1 MILDCEVYF
10 EVSIILGRS
19 FITTGRA
26 LVDVES
32 RNLTFWVTEKEVT
45 FNVCKSMKQPND
57 LHVFSFIDVVAS
69 VNDVMSLGELLA
81 GVLLN
86 YDNEEIENY
95 DEIVVVLSSMGSYF
109 RTPPKLDLDLKN
121 WKSPPTKPSIEDPP
135 KLELKVIPL

>member
-1 MILDCEVYF
+1 M
-10 EVSIILGRS
+10 
-19 FITTGRA
+19 
-26 LVDVES
+26 
-32 RNLTFWVTEKEVT
+32 TEKEVT

-95 DEIVVVLSSMGSYF
+95 DEMVVVLSGMGSHF
-109 RTPPKLDLDLKN
+109 KTPKKLDLDLKN
-121 WKSPPTKPSIEDPP
+121 
-135 KLELKVIPL
+135 

>member
-1 MILDCEVYF
+1 
-10 EVSIILGRS
+10 
-19 FITTGRA
+19 
-26 LVDVES
+26 
-32 RNLTFWVTEKEVT
+32 
-45 FNVCKSMKQPND
+45 MKQPND

-121 WKSPPTKPSIEDPP
+121 
-135 KLELKVIPL
+135 